1 MPADVQDAFEEF
13 DEALKLD
20 TNEREDAKNTHR
32 KIRVWLDDQGVTAG
46 SILQGS
52 FARKTMLSPLRDRD
66 VDIVAFLKASD
77 SDPRG
82 SPDQA
87 MDLVEDA
94 LRKLYTSVEFSRSRH
109 AVKLDF
115 GADKPNFDVVPAYDR
130 NDGSK
135 LIDIANRDSG
145 GWDASD
151 TRIIID
157 KVSEHNQKCGR
168 KFIHQ
173 VRMLKHWGKRVFGE
187 DIPGFALEC
196 IAYQVIDED
205 REHAEALGEVF
216 KVGADLVKAGE
227 VKVPGG
233 DENIL
238 DRLSEEQKKQLANE
252 MENARIRSLETI
264 ECIKNDEY
272 QAAIGIWH
280 EIFGEPFPKP
290 LEGSSGDFWSATGL
304 TSAGH
309 PTSST
314 RPHSPLSRTR
324 SWLSPN
330 DNLSCYTHDNKFA
343 NVGLEDNNM
352 IGMNYLLD
360 YPEEVCAYISSRN
373 GPYYV
378 LKADVISYRAT
389 LVIKVLMQP
398 VPNLREV
405 GFPIETIKIIVSPKY
420 RWIRTFPY
428 KGSRRKWYHRNL
440 RGDLCLWY
448 PQDPRP
454 LRWEWEDGFIL
465 YLGIVSRHLQ
475 AEEWYRLYRSWPFED
490 APHGHGPGGS
500 PHPILTNQLRKE
512 VRKLQ

>member
-1 MPADVQDAFEEF
+1 MPADVQYAFEEF

-20 TNEREDAKNTHR
+20 ANERENAKNTHR

-157 KVSEHNQKCGR
+157 KVSERNQQCEG

-173 VRMLKHWGKRVFGE
+173 VRMLKHWGKRIFSE

-205 REHAEALGEVF
+205 RDHAEALGEVF

-238 DRLSEEQKKQLANE
+238 DRLSEEQKDELLSK
-252 MENARIRSLETI
+252 LEYA
-264 ECIKNDEY
+264 KNLSEEALRYEKDNDH
-272 QAAIGIWH
+272 QGAIGVWH
-280 EIFGEPFPKP
+280 EIFGELFPNRLLQSPKEAMTK
-290 LEGSSGDFWSATGL
+290 LTLGGVTSTGHATASPRADML
-304 TSAGH
+304 T
-309 PTSST
+309 P
-314 RPHSPLSRTR
+314 PTR
-324 SWLSPN
+324 SWRS
-330 DNLSCYTHDNKFA
+330 SSYK
-343 NVGLEDNNM
+343 LEQSNNPKS
-352 IGMNYLLD
+352 IISTLAEDGHITLRDILD
-360 YPEEVCAYISSRN
+360 RPKDVCAYITN
-373 GPYYV
+373 HLYV
-378 LKADVISYRAT
+378 VASAEVVKYSQRTVI
-389 LVIKVLMQP
+389 LQ
-398 VPNLREV
+398 V
-405 GFPIETIKIIVSPKY
+405 GFRPIVELLNEDFPEEMVGIEVHRHGQIWASPHNAS
-420 RWIRTFPY
+420 T
-428 KGSRRKWYHRNL
+428 RKWKHRNML
-440 RGDLCLWY
+440 GDLCLWY
-448 PQDPRP
+448 PRDPRR
-454 LRWEWEDGFIL
+454 LRWEWEDGFVS

-475 AEEWYRLYRSWPFED
+475 VEEWYRRYGYWPFED
-490 APHGHGPGGS
+490 APHGHTSEDPS
-500 PHPILTNQLRKE
+500 LIIATQISQVLRR
-512 VRKLQ
+512 VR